1 MTEMLLK
8 YFREK
13 QEKVQSERVYDAQC
27 PYCSMQCKMQLVE
40 QSIVTRTK
48 HMTIAQ
54 DNPTSHGRICIKGMN
69 AHQHAL
75 HSERITS
82 PLLKV
87 GGEFVKIS
95 WNQAF
100 TYIGEKIRNLKEKY
114 GKDSLSAYGGGSLT
128 NETSY
133 LLGKFARVA
142 LQTKYIDYNGRF
154 CMAAAASAAKEALGI
169 DRGFT
174 NEISEIKEAE
184 CIILVGTNIAECQ
197 PTIMPYFEEA
207 KENGAYI
214 IAIDPRSTAT
224 TETAHLHLKIKPGKD
239 ALLANG
245 LLKVLI
251 EEDFIDE
258 AFINDRVKG
267 WQEVKEY
274 VESLNLDHIAEETG
288 IDLSLIRKAGRK
300 FGEAHA
306 SMLFTA
312 RGVEQQIDGHD
323 AVRGF
328 LNLLLA
334 TGNFGKKG
342 AGYGAIT
349 GQGNGQGGREHGQK
363 ADQLPGYRSIE
374 NMEHRKYIANI
385 WGVEESELP
394 HKGVSAYEMMEKI
407 YEGEIKGMLLMGS
420 NPIVSNP
427 NANYVKKAIESLEF
441 LVAVDMFVSE
451 TAQLAD
457 VILPC
462 TSYLENKGTL
472 TNLEGRVMLREGARP
487 APGEAKNDW
496 AILRGIARELG
507 REQYFAFSDVEE
519 IFDELRLASK
529 GGSADYYGITYER
542 IKSKKGILWP
552 CPSEEHEGTARLFE
566 KKFMNSDEKAVMKV
580 IGRKESRKEVVTEQF
595 PLYLTTGRIMSHY
608 LTGVQTRKTSALEAR
623 NFESFIEIHPS
634 TATQYGIEDQTLVK
648 VRSERGEIVVRSK
661 LSTAIR
667 QDTVFVPFHWGEDQN
682 VNMLIPEELDPI
694 CRIPGFKL
702 GTVMITPIHSPI
714 LN

>member
-75 HSERITS
+75 HSERVTS

-100 TYIGEKIRNLKEKY
+100 TYIGEKFRNLKEKY

-133 LLGKFARVA
+133 LLGKFARIA

-224 TETAHLHLKIKPGKD
+224 TETAQLHLKIKPGKD

-274 VESLNLDHIAEETG
+274 VESLSLDHIAEETG

-300 FGEAHA
+300 FGEANA

-385 WGVEESELP
+385 WGVEESEIP
-394 HKGVSAYEMMEKI
+394 NKGVSAYEMMGKI
-407 YEGEIKGMLLMGS
+407 HEGEIKGMLLMGS

-507 REQYFAFSDVEE
+507 KEQYFAFSDVEE

-529 GGSADYYGITYER
+529 GGSADYYGITYNR

-580 IGRKESRKEVVTEQF
+580 IGRNESRKEVVTEQF

-634 TATQYGIEDQTLVK
+634 TAAQYGVEDQTLVK

-661 LSTAIR
+661 FSTAIR

-702 GTVMITPIHSPI
+702 GTVTITPIHSPL